1 MAHKTFILLFLI
13 VNSTPITLSQALP
26 NYRQRND
33 GVTHIK
39 PEMFSDCLKFPN
51 SRELIIDGLNHAHWN
66 ESAFARLVQTRYL
79 TMVNGTIPMM
89 SFRSGKLS
97 SLSVLQ
103 TKLEWFDIWPE
114 KNSALKTLQ
123 ISRNKLQEVPVNIK
137 FLVGLTLL
145 DFSQNELE
153 YVDLQKF
160 RSLALLKT
168 LDLSVN
174 KIVLI
179 DGEPTLRLNN
189 IRNLD
194 VSYNRLERFD
204 VFPRSFPVLDTIR
217 LIGNK
222 WTCEW
227 VDRARRNIMDR
238 RIVTFGVD
246 YGCDEHRQG
255 GLCCYGELVT
265 DGTTE
270 ATGLKEGSLVQEIS
284 KLVNDLAEK
293 PLTSF
298 GSDQVALELLTRND
312 GQDKILVGAK
322 LDDVKVFLP

>member
-1 MAHKTFILLFLI
+1 
-13 VNSTPITLSQALP
+13 
-26 NYRQRND
+26 
-33 GVTHIK
+33 
-39 PEMFSDCLKFPN
+39 
-51 SRELIIDGLNHAHWN
+51 
-66 ESAFARLVQTRYL
+66 
-79 TMVNGTIPMM
+79 MVNGTIPMM